1 MRFDAVFFGVVNEEH
16 PLVKADDGAFSSSLA
31 GCSDV

>member
-16 PLVKADDGAFSSSLA
+16 PLMKADDGAFS
-31 GCSDV
+31 VQFTRMF